1 MFKSLM
7 LIAKLAKPIKVVL
20 TPQEWGILY
29 EILKGSKPHW
39 HSIAEWAL
47 NDAKDKGF
55 RGDRNWDWVA
65 DLDPALKNIDTM
77 LKRRPHGEV
86 LFFNISVMT
95 AIGLTNQYELRS
107 RFAPMIADQALSEEH
122 RNDLR
127 KIEAIL
133 LSVEQKLEAI
143 LTAEGV
149 EKIFS

>member
-1 MFKSLM
+1 
-7 LIAKLAKPIKVVL
+7 
-20 TPQEWGILY
+20 
-29 EILKGSKPHW
+29 
-39 HSIAEWAL
+39 
-47 NDAKDKGF
+47 
-55 RGDRNWDWVA
+55 
-65 DLDPALKNIDTM
+65 M